1 MTIEEAYAEIQGF
14 GAMNNVYNLW
24 DALKAVEVE
33 WDELDNH
40 TKTAYKL
47 VKREL
52 EKEITNGN

>member
-14 GAMNNVYNLW
+14 GEMLGVRNLW
-24 DALKAVEVE
+24 DALKAVESE
-33 WDELDNH
+33 WDELDTH

-52 EKEITNGN
+52 EKEIKNG